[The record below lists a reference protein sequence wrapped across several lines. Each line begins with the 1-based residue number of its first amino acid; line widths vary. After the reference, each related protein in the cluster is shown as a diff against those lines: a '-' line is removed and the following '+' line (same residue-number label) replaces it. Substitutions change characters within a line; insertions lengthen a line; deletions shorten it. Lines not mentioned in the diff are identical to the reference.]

1 MRHDPAGAA
10 IVVML
15 RGLKMFGMAQAA
27 GELMEQ
33 GAPAFNSAVPI
44 LSQLLK
50 AETTEREV
58 RSIAYQIKA
67 ARFPVYKDLSG
78 FDFASSEVNEA
89 LVRQL
94 YRCEFIENAD
104 NVVLVGGPG
113 TGKTHIA
120 TALGV
125 QAVEHHRKK
134 VRFFGTVDLVNALE
148 QEKTQGQSGQMA
160 DRLMRCDLVI
170 LDELGYL
177 PFSPSGGALL
187 FHLLS
192 KLYERTSVIITTNLS
207 FGEWASVFG
216 DAKMTTALLDR
227 LTHRC
232 HILETGNDS
241 FRFKNSTAKA
251 TEIRLNRPISS
262 SPTAAVIGRPTRRL
276 TNTANISL
284 GLRKASHRMNS
295 TMAKVIA
302 PLSAAFSLM
311 VANSS
316 SAIAT
321 GPVSRTRA

>member
-15 RGLKMFGMAQAA
+15 RALKMFGMAQAA

-33 GAPAFNSAVPI
+33 GAPAFNAAVPI

-50 AETTEREV
+50 AETSEREV
-58 RSIAYQIKA
+58 RSIAYQLKV

-113 TGKTHIA
+113 TGKTHIS

-148 QEKTQGQSGQMA
+148 QEKTQGRSGQIA

-207 FGEWASVFG
+207 FSEWAGVFG
-216 DAKMTTALLDR
+216 DAKMTTAMLDR
-227 LTHRC
+227 LTHHC
-232 HILETGNDS
+232 DIIETGNDS
-241 FRFKNSTAKA
+241 WRFKN
-251 TEIRLNRPISS
+251 
-262 SPTAAVIGRPTRRL
+262 
-276 TNTANISL
+276 
-284 GLRKASHRMNS
+284 
-295 TMAKVIA
+295 
-302 PLSAAFSLM
+302 
-311 VANSS
+311 
-316 SAIAT
+316 
-321 GPVSRTRA
+321 RA